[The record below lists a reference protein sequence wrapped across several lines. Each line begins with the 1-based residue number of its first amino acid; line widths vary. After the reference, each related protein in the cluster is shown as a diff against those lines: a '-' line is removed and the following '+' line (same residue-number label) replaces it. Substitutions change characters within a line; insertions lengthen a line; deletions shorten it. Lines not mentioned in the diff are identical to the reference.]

1 MVELS
6 EDEIHNRAECVFN
19 SLDKEIKELIYRDG
33 DDDYLRLY
41 INEIATVI
49 HDLYP
54 DLTEEEFDLIV
65 EAVYGCLEDE
75 AWFLEE
81 LGKFISGNRFAS

>member
-1 MVELS
+1 ME
-6 EDEIHNRAECVFN
+6 ERAECVLN
-19 SLDKEIKELIYRDG
+19 SLDKSIKELIYRDG
-33 DDDYLRLY
+33 DDNYLRLY

-65 EAVYGCLEDE
+65 DAVYDCIEDE
-75 AWFLEE
+75 Q
-81 LGKFISGNRFAS
+81 FISGNRFAS

>member
-1 MVELS
+1 MEELS
-6 EDEIHNRAECVFN
+6 ENEIYNRAECVLN

-33 DDDYLRLY
+33 DDNYLRLY

-81 LGKFISGNRFAS
+81 AHRFAS